1 MIVKLSRRT
10 VAASLFATC
19 AAGEAGA
26 ERLAR
31 SRPDH
36 RLVELGLTLPEP
48 PRPVA
53 SYVGF
58 RRAGRLV
65 HLAGLGPA
73 ATAGEP
79 LMGRLGID
87 LTPEQGYV
95 AARAAGLN
103 VLALLRHAC
112 GGTLN
117 RVVQCVHLGV
127 FVASADN
134 FHEQPRIA
142 NGASDLFVE
151 VFGDAGLGARFAV
164 GVNTLPFDIP
174 VEIASIWEVR

>member
-1 MIVKLSRRT
+1 MSTPSRRA
-10 VAASLFATC
+10 VAASLVAALATNE
-19 AAGEAGA
+19 AAA
-26 ERLAR
+26 ERVAR
-31 SRPDH
+31 SRPDQ
-36 RLVELGLTLPEP
+36 RLIELGVMLPEP

-58 RRAGRLV
+58 RRVGRLV

-73 ATAGEP
+73 ATTAGEP
-79 LMGRLGID
+79 LMGRLGLD

-142 NGASDLFVE
+142 NGASDLFVQ

-164 GVNTLPFDIP
+164 GVNTLPFNIP
-174 VEIASIWEVR
+174 VEVASIWEVR